1 MFSAFQFSRKISRL
15 CCDLQQFSEYHY
27 LNLKVRF
34 LRRSRD
40 AARNVLIRRAFP
52 LPIFLLIL
60 RVKIPRRSLYEH
72 ATYLTVFHGSQADK
86 VVLSFRASFVNTLI
100 RRWDSSFS
108 STNSNNP
115 VYGDISYE
123 RR

>member
-1 MFSAFQFSRKISRL
+1 MIQLEMYYYNTTRVPSS
-15 CCDLQQFSEYHY
+15 Y
-27 LNLKVRF
+27 
-34 LRRSRD
+34 
-40 AARNVLIRRAFP
+40 
-52 LPIFLLIL
+52 IFIDP
-60 RVKIPRRSLYEH
+60 RVKIPRRSLYEP
-72 ATYLTVFHGSQADK
+72 ATYLTIFHGSQADK